1 MFFEGVKMLERVRRI
16 LQQDEGQT
24 LVEYALIIAAVALT
38 LTVALT
44 GISDALARAFNNI
57 TSTLN
62 GISS

>member
-1 MFFEGVKMLERVRRI
+1 LLEKVRRI
-16 LQQDEGQT
+16 LHQEEGQT

-38 LTVALT
+38 LVLALT

-62 GISS
+62 GIAS